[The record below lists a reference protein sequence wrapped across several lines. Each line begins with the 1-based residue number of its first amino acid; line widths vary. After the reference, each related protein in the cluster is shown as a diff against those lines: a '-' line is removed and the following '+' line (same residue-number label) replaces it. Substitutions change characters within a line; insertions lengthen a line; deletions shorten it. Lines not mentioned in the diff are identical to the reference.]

1 MFYHAHVPFV
11 VFFLLFVLALLIFG
25 GFQSKGGRPPQ

>member
-11 VFFLLFVLALLIFG
+11 VFFLLFVVALLIFG
-25 GFQSKGGRPPQ
+25 DFQSKGQPPK

>member
-11 VFFLLFVLALLIFG
+11 MVFLLFALALVCFH
-25 GFQSKGGRPPQ
+25 SKGRPPQ